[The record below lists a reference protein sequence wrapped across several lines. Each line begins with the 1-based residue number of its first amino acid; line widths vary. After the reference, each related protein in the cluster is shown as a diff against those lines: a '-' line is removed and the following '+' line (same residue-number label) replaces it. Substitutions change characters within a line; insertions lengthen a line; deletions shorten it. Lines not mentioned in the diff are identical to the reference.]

1 MDKILVR
8 GGRRLEG
15 EVVVSGSK
23 NAALPI
29 LISSLLTAE
38 RCEFQNIPDLM
49 DIHTTLK
56 LLSGLGVKVEKREK
70 AILLD
75 AASVTKLEAPYDL
88 VKTMRA
94 SFLVLGPLLARF
106 GEARVST
113 PGGCAIGTRPV
124 NLHLKGLAEMG
135 ATIDQTHGYVKARAK
150 KLKGAKIYLD
160 VPSVGA
166 TENLTMAATLAEGT
180 TVIENAA
187 KEPEII
193 DLAVALN
200 KMGAK
205 VEGSGTNIIKIEGIE
220 ELHGLSHRVIPD
232 RIEAATFM
240 VAAALTSS
248 DVIVREAR
256 AGHLE
261 AFLLK
266 LREVGVNLSIEEG
279 GIRVGGKGKM
289 KSVDVT
295 TLPYPGFPTD
305 LQAQMMVLMAVADG
319 ASVITETIF
328 ENRFMHAQELDRMGA
343 DIRLEGN
350 RAVIRGVKKLSGAP
364 VMATDLRASVSLV
377 LAGLVAEGQTEIS
390 RVYHL
395 DRGYEHIERKL
406 SSLGADIQRVK
417 G

>member
-1 MDKILVR
+1 VDKILVR